1 MRVSESWSVFVLMAV
16 VITATLLMI
25 TVALALLLLAAA
37 DPGELDDSDW
47 AVTDDRAPVLDRA
60 APCPEDERHGVA
72 PAGRTSE
79 HNASRVIGRR
89 EEGRSRVVSG
99 QSPES

>member
-1 MRVSESWSVFVLMAV
+1 MRVSESWPVIVLMAV
-16 VITATLLMI
+16 VITATLLII

-47 AVTDDRAPVLDRA
+47 AVTDHRA
-60 APCPEDERHGVA
+60 APCPDDERHGVA